1 MASGLVSM
9 LVLIVLLLVGVSAA
23 VALGL
28 ASMGYFAV
36 TRGILEIPHTIIAQR
51 LVAGVDSF
59 TLLAIPMFIFVGH
72 MMNGS
77 GATSRLFA
85 FANALVGHVR
95 GGLAQVN
102 IVASML
108 FAGMSGSGVADA
120 AGLGAMEV
128 RAMREA
134 GYDEKTTIGVTVG
147 SSLIGPIIPPSIPA
161 ILYAV
166 LAGVSA
172 ADMLLAGLIPGLLM
186 AGALMALAA
195 LMARWRNL
203 PSSPFPGG
211 RALAGAFARAFAPL
225 MTPVILLSG
234 IFAGVFTATE
244 AAAVAG
250 LWALIVAT
258 VFYRN
263 LGLRGVIEVFRRTAY
278 DTAVIFFILA
288 ASSLFAWVL
297 TRARVPDTM
306 ANWIT
311 ELTTQPAVLMALLI
325 VFLLFIGCFMAVS
338 VAINVLTPILVPIV
352 IAFGFDPVHFGV
364 VMIMLLVIGEAT
376 PPFGMVLFAMTKV
389 ADTSYEKVALASLP
403 WLGAILVVI
412 LLVAA
417 VPQLALWLPGLMR

>member
-1 MASGLVSM
+1 MASGLTSM
-9 LVLIVLLLVGVSAA
+9 IVLIALLLLGVSAA

-28 ASMGYFAV
+28 ASMGYFAY
-36 TRGILEIPHTIIAQR
+36 TRGILEIPHAIIAQR

-59 TLLAIPMFIFVGH
+59 TLLAIPLFIFVGH

-77 GATSRLFA
+77 GATTRLFA

-172 ADMLLAGLIPGLLM
+172 SDMLLAGLIPGLAM

-195 LMARWRNL
+195 FMARKRNL
-203 PSSPFPGG
+203 PASPFPGV
-211 RALAGAFARAFAPL
+211 RALGATFARAFAPL
-225 MTPVILLSG
+225 LTPVILLSG

-250 LWALIVAT
+250 LWALLVAT

-263 LGLRGVIEVFRRTAY
+263 LGFWGVIEVFRRTAY

-297 TRARVPDTM
+297 TRARVPDTL

-311 ELTTQPAVLMALLI
+311 EFTTQPAVLMALLV

-352 IAFGFDPVHFGV
+352 IAFGFDPVHFGI

-389 ADTSYEKVALASLP
+389 ANTSYEKVAIASLP
-403 WLGAILVVI
+403 WLGAILAVI
-412 LLVAA
+412 LIVAA
-417 VPQLALWLPGLMR
+417 VPQLALWLPGLLR

>member
-1 MASGLVSM
+1 MFPGSFSM
-9 LVLIVLLLVGVSAA
+9 LLLIVLLIFGVSAG

-28 ASMGYFAV
+28 AAVGYFAV
-36 TRGILEIPHTIIAQR
+36 TRGVLEIPHEIIAQR

-59 TLLAIPMFIFVGH
+59 TLLAIPLFIFVGH
-72 MMNGS
+72 MMNAS
-77 GATSRLFA
+77 GATTRLFS

-102 IVASML
+102 IIASML

-128 RAMREA
+128 RAMRDA
-134 GYDEKTTIGVTVG
+134 GYDDKTTIGVTVG

-172 ADMLLAGLIPGLLM
+172 TDMLLAGIVPGLLM
-186 AGALMALAA
+186 ALAMMALAA
-195 LMARWRNL
+195 CFARRRGL
-203 PSSPFPGG
+203 PSQAFPGMG
-211 RALAGAFARAFAPL
+211 ALWASFLAALAPL
-225 MTPVILLSG
+225 LTPIILLSG

-250 LWALIVAT
+250 LWALLVGT
-258 VFYRN
+258 VFFRN
-263 LGLRGVIEVFRRTAY
+263 LGLRGLAEVFRKSAY

-288 ASSLFAWVL
+288 ASALFAWVL

-306 ANWIT
+306 ANWLSG
-311 ELTTQPAVLMALLI
+311 LTSEPAILMALVI
-325 VFLLFIGCFMAVS
+325 IFLLFIGCFMAVS
-338 VAINVLTPILVPIV
+338 VAINILTPILVPIV
-352 IAFGFDPVHFGV
+352 IAFGIDPVHFGI

-389 ADTSYEKVALASLP
+389 ADTSYERVAFAALP
-403 WLGAILVVI
+403 WLAAILAVV

-417 VPQLALWLPGLMR
+417 VPGLALWLPGLLG

>member
-1 MASGLVSM
+1 MLPGIISM
-9 LVLIVLLLVGVSAA
+9 IALIVFLVVGIGAGF
-23 VALGL
+23 ALGL
-28 ASMGYFAV
+28 AGLGYFAV
-36 TRGILEIPHTIIAQR
+36 TRGILEIPWSIITQR
-51 LVAGVDSF
+51 LVSGVDSF
-59 TLLAIPMFIFVGH
+59 PLLAIPLFIFVGH
-72 MMNGS
+72 LMNDSGS
-77 GATSRLFA
+77 TTRLFN

-134 GYDEKTTIGVTVG
+134 GYDDETTIGVTVG

-172 ADMLLAGLIPGLLM
+172 SDMLLAGIVPGILM
-186 AGALMALAA
+186 AVSLMAMAA
-195 LMARWRNL
+195 VFAKVRGL
-203 PSSPFPGG
+203 PSGKFPGV
-211 RALAGAFARAFAPL
+211 RALGESFLSAFAPL

-250 LWALIVAT
+250 LWAFLVAT
-258 VFYRN
+258 IFYRN
-263 LGLRGVIEVFRRTAY
+263 LGLSAIIEVFRRTAY
-278 DTAVIFFILA
+278 DAAVIFFILA
-288 ASSLFAWVL
+288 CSSLFAWIL

-306 ANWIT
+306 ASWLSSMT
-311 ELTTQPAVLMALLI
+311 ESPALMIIMMI

-338 VAINVLTPILVPIV
+338 VAINVLTPILVPIA
-352 IAFGFDPVHFGV
+352 ITFGFDPVHFGI
-364 VMIMLLVIGEAT
+364 VMIMILVIGEAT
-376 PPFGMVLFAMTKV
+376 PPFGMVLFVMTKV
-389 ADTSYEKVALASLP
+389 AGVSYEKVTMASLP
-403 WLGAILVVI
+403 WLGAILLVV

-417 VPQLALWLPGLMR
+417 LPSLALWLPGLLG